1 MWKQALGNV
10 EVKLEN
16 QEWKTYTDSRRNGNY
31 QLARASWCGDYNEP
45 STFLNTLK
53 TGHSSNRAKY
63 SNPAYDALLQRT
75 LAAGVDDGA
84 RSKLYTE
91 AEALIDQDT
100 AIIPTHGFVNSRLVN
115 ERIGGYSTEDVLNEL
130 PSKRLFIK

>member
-1 MWKQALGNV
+1 
-10 EVKLEN
+10 
-16 QEWKTYTDSRRNGNY
+16 
-31 QLARASWCGDYNEP
+31 
-45 STFLNTLK
+45 
-53 TGHSSNRAKY
+53 
-63 SNPAYDALLQRT
+63 
-75 LAAGVDDGA
+75 VDDGA

-130 PSKRLFIK
+130 PSKRLFTK